1 MKTLLFTLFS
11 LLSFSLSL
19 QADTSAEA
27 LFDAKCSSCHIKV
40 RPQDTSSLIAPP
52 IIGVMRH
59 VNMTYPSQEEAV
71 KFISAYVM
79 HPQINKAV
87 CQSQKIK
94 RFGLMPSQKG
104 KLSEEEVHSIA
115 VWLVKNYASSSR
127 KQTKTKRCNN

>member
-1 MKTLLFTLFS
+1 MKTLLLILSALLCFS
-11 LLSFSLSL
+11 TSV
-19 QADTSAEA
+19 QAGTSAEA
-27 LFDAKCSSCHIKV
+27 LFDTKCSSCHIKV

-59 VNMTYPSQEEAV
+59 VNMIYPSQEEAV

-79 HPQINKAV
+79 HPQVNKAV

-104 KLSEEEVHSIA
+104 NLSEEELHSIA
-115 VWLVKNYASSSR
+115 VWLVKNYTSSPR
-127 KQTKTKRCNN
+127 KQTKTKSCNN